1 VKTALLDVN
10 VLTALHWPNHEHHL
24 SAHRWAARRPHAR
37 WATCPLTQL
46 GFLRMIS
53 NPVITPD
60 ALSPAEAL
68 ALLDV
73 SRRQATHEFWPDDVD
88 VRDALKDLRAPL
100 QGHKQLND
108 AYLLALAVRR
118 RGVLATFDRRLR
130 TLSAAGSAQ
139 VEIVPTHN

>member
-1 VKTALLDVN
+1 MKTALLDVN
-10 VLTALHWPNHEHHL
+10 VLAALHWPNHEHHT
-24 SAHRWAARRPHAR
+24 SSHRWAARRLHAK

-53 NPVITPD
+53 NPGVTAD
-60 ALSPAEAL
+60 ALSPTEAL

-88 VRDALKDLRAPL
+88 VRDAIKDLRVPL

-118 RGVLATFDRRLR
+118 HGVVATFDRGLR
-130 TLSAAGSAQ
+130 TLAGDKSEL
-139 VEIVPTHN
+139 VEIVPTHD